1 MKMEQKDE
9 HIGNYEVSS
18 FERLME
24 ALRFAYSNNR
34 GLVVEPAV
42 VKTLYALL
50 DGCLCEIGDLQS
62 RVDELEEESVD
73 DEW

>member
-1 MKMEQKDE
+1 MTTEVDS
-9 HIGNYEVSS
+9 IGNYEVSS

-24 ALRFAYSNNR
+24 ALRSAYSNNR
-34 GLVVEPAV
+34 GLVVEPSV

-62 RVDELEEESVD
+62 RVDELEEESGD

>member
-1 MKMEQKDE
+1 MTTEVDS
-9 HIGNYEVSS
+9 IGNYEVSS

-50 DGCLCEIGDLQS
+50 DGYT
-62 RVDELEEESVD
+62 
-73 DEW
+73 